1 MSPTV
6 TLKIVPNVSE
16 EQILKI
22 PEGATYESLLNIL
35 DINEETVL
43 VLKDGEAVPL
53 DGTVVSSNLE
63 ILYIA
68 SGG

>member
-6 TLKIVPNVSE
+6 TIKIVPDNSE
-16 EQILKI
+16 EQDLKI
-22 PEGATYESLLNIL
+22 PEGTTYESLLNIL
-35 DINEETVL
+35 DINEETVII
-43 VLKDGEAVPL
+43 LKDGEAVPL
-53 DGTVVSSNLE
+53 DGTVVSSNLK